1 MEKKLKGKVALVTG
15 SDSGIGQAS
24 AIELAKAGADIV
36 VTYHKDKEGAEKTLK
51 EIEKL
56 GQKAIIVSVDTSDEK
71 SVDNMFDEAVREFG
85 TVDILVNNAGVDS
98 SGIHVADMATEVW
111 DKAMKVNL
119 YGYFFCCRRFI
130 NIRKKDGGGGKIIDI
145 SSIHEDIPWA
155 GGADYDASK
164 GGVRGLTRT
173 LALEVAPLKIN
184 VNSVAPGMVLTPF
197 NQKAI
202 DDKKYYEDQ
211 VKNIPLKRAAQPEEI
226 GKLVVFLAS
235 DDAAYVT
242 GSTYTMDGGLTH
254 AYGQGA

>member
-1 MEKKLKGKVALVTG
+1 
-15 SDSGIGQAS
+15 
-24 AIELAKAGADIV
+24 
-36 VTYHKDKEGAEKTLK
+36 
-51 EIEKL
+51 
-56 GQKAIIVSVDTSDEK
+56 
-71 SVDNMFDEAVREFG
+71 
-85 TVDILVNNAGVDS
+85 
-98 SGIHVADMATEVW
+98 
-111 DKAMKVNL
+111 AMKVNL

-173 LALEVAPLKIN
+173 LALEVAPLNIN
-184 VNSVAPGMVLTPF
+184 VNSIAPGMVLTPF

-202 DDKKYYEDQ
+202 DDPKYYKEQ
-211 VKNIPLKRAAQPEEI
+211 VKNIPLKRAAKPQEI

-235 DDAAYVT
+235 DDASYVT

>member
-1 MEKKLKGKVALVTG
+1 MEKKLKGKVALITG
-15 SDSGIGQAS
+15 SDSGIGQGS

-36 VTYHKDKEGAEKTLK
+36 VTYHKDKSGAEKTLQGV
-51 EIEKL
+51 EKA
-56 GQKAIIVSVDTSDEK
+56 GQKAVIIQVDTSDEK
-71 SVDNMFDEAVREFG
+71 SVDSMFDEAVRSFG

-98 SGIHVADMATEVW
+98 SGIHVADMKTEVW
-111 DKAMKVNL
+111 DKAMKINL
-119 YGYFFCCRRFI
+119 YGYFFCCRRFN

-145 SSIHEDIPWA
+145 SSIHEDIPRA
-155 GGADYDASK
+155 GGADYDSSK

-173 LALEVAPLKIN
+173 LALEVAPLKMN

-202 DDKKYYEDQ
+202 DDKKYYKEQ
-211 VKNIPLKRAAQPEEI
+211 VKNIPLKRAAKPEEI

-235 DDAAYVT
+235 DDASYVT